1 MTGEIQRYY
10 EGEKLMKIN
19 NLKIKSCT
27 CDCCRSAL
35 SL

>member
-19 NLKIKSCT
+19 AIAAKVL
-27 CDCCRSAL
+27 L
-35 SL
+35 P